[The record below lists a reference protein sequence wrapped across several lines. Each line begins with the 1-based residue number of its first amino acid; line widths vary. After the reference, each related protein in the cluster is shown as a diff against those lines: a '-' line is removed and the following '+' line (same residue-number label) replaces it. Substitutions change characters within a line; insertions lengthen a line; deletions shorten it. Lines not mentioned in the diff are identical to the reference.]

1 MNVLVTGA
9 QFNNKGAQSL
19 LFTVMS
25 QLRNQYDDVEIYYLP
40 IDDCFSYTPGIYKF
54 NIVFDDKRYCDYFA
68 QKENL
73 LKNLIGYSK
82 LYLKWILRHKKLKIF
97 KLTKVLNCIDVVVDV
112 SGFSLS
118 SKINRKGPFGYLRRI
133 KMATKKNI
141 PVILMPQSFGPF
153 DYDDKK
159 ELICDNIRKTLISV
173 DKIFARESEG
183 ADMLTQI
190 GVTKNIEIS
199 TDLVLQSDEIDV
211 SNVFIKPHEL
221 EFKKLAT
228 QNNVGIVPNMQL
240 YKHGKKEDLLDVYK
254 NIINHLLNCDKNVY
268 IFRHSN
274 DLPICKDI
282 YEVFKS
288 SERVYFIEDDMNC
301 LEYGEFVKQFD
312 FIVASRFHAIV
323 HAYKENVPA
332 IILGWAVKYHE
343 LAKNLNQ
350 EKFVFD
356 GTNISN
362 DNKDSIINGIEYMSN
377 NFYEESKIIS
387 ERMVYIK
394 SQNCYEKCK
403 DIFESIIG

>member
-40 IDDCFSYTPGIYKF
+40 IDDCFSYKPDIYKF
-54 NIVFDDKRYCDYFA
+54 NIVFDDKRYRDYFS

-73 LKNLIGYSK
+73 SKNLIGYSK

-97 KLTKVLNCIDVVVDV
+97 KLTKILNNIDVVIDV

-118 SKINRKGPFGYLRRI
+118 SKINSKGPFGFLRRI
-133 KMATKKNI
+133 ETATKKNI

-153 DYDDKK
+153 DYVNNK
-159 ELICDNIRKTLISV
+159 ESICDNICRTLNSV
-173 DKIFARESEG
+173 DKIFAREAEG
-183 ADMLTQI
+183 ADMLAQI
-190 GVTKNIEIS
+190 GVTKNVEIS
-199 TDLVLQSDEIDV
+199 TDLVLQSDEIEL
-211 SNVFIKPHEL
+211 SNIFVKSCKL
-221 EFKKLAT
+221 EFKKLTT

-240 YKHGKKEDLLDVYK
+240 YKHGKKDDLLDVYK
-254 NIINHLLNCDKNVY
+254 NIINHLLACDKNVY

-282 YEVFKS
+282 YEMFES
-288 SERVYFIEDDMNC
+288 SENVYFIEDDMNC

-332 IILGWAVKYHE
+332 IILGWAVKYHD
-343 LAKNLNQ
+343 LAQNLNQ

-356 GTNISN
+356 GTNISAEN
-362 DNKDSIINGIEYMSN
+362 QDSIIKDIEYMSN
-377 NFYEESKIIS
+377 NFNEESKIIS
-387 ERMVYIK
+387 ERMLYIQ

-403 DIFESIIG
+403 DIFESIIR